1 MRLWVLIQEA
11 VDITLKTIQK
21 VAQGE
26 TPITYSKQLF

>member
-1 MRLWVLIQEA
+1 VGFNPEA
-11 VDITLKTIQK
+11 VDISLKTIQK